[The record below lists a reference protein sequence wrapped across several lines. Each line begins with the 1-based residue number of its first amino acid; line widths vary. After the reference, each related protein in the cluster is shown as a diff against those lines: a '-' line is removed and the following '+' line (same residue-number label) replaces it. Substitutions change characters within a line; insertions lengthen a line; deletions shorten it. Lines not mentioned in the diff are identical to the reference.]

1 MQTLKPSTS
10 KRCHLTSKLW
20 TCPQSMATT
29 AAPETALIKCHLSTL
44 QSIST
49 PTLPSESRCALVT
62 WTTLDGFGTKT
73 HCTSSTDILCPRF
86 SLFLF
91 TLCSSLAKPLY
102 LKDLVGCSGTRM
114 KLMFLSSPCLF
125 WTIRPKPLKKSCSM
139 REAKVDTKWN
149 VNVKCEYKTRK
160 MKWRYRLQVVIFK
173 FSTSVTE
180 FQAFESQ

>member
-1 MQTLKPSTS
+1 MPSIYGDNSGTGKS
-10 KRCHLTSKLW
+10 SHNLSFVYFTIRFNTDI
-20 TCPQSMATT
+20 
-29 AAPETALIKCHLSTL
+29 ALRIQVCSC
-44 QSIST
+44 IMM
-49 PTLPSESRCALVT
+49 
-62 WTTLDGFGTKT
+62 TLDGFGTKT
-73 HCTSSTDILCPRF
+73 LCTSSTEILCPRF
-86 SLFLF
+86 FFLF